1 MKKESLHKSR
11 RNLSPVPLVTVLI
24 LSATAV
30 IYGLASY
37 AMGGLQVRFPDKQER
52 YKSKTQSAAKA
63 LNNDSLVLK
72 ILSYPYTVR
81 GIVNWARYDRVRQK
95 AFEIAGIDESNLE
108 HDEKRFRFY
117 RDIGVAVRQE
127 DDDTHEIYICFE
139 DLRTYIQK
147 NSDFKIKGWENWKD
161 NMPET
166 GRKKWAYLLG
176 KVFYKADSSSQGG
189 NEDGVVDNKEWNLAL
204 NKMGHYTMDD
214 LLSKLQEDIND
225 SDELR
230 GNPDA
235 IIDYVFESVKK
246 HSDTFVD
253 VDVDIMNVVGR
264 TKLKGTLVSYL
275 KD

>member
-1 MKKESLHKSR
+1 L
-11 RNLSPVPLVTVLI
+11 
-24 LSATAV
+24 
-30 IYGLASY
+30 
-37 AMGGLQVRFPDKQER
+37 GGIQVRLPDKQEK
-52 YKSKTQSAAKA
+52 YKSRIQSSAKS
-63 LNNDSLVLK
+63 LDNDSFFLR
-72 ILSYPYTVR
+72 IFSYPYTVR
-81 GIVNWARYDRVRQK
+81 GIVNWARYDVVRQK
-95 AFEIAGIDESNLE
+95 AFEIAGIDENNPE

-161 NMPET
+161 NIPET

-189 NEDGVVDNKEWNLAL
+189 NEDGVVDNKEWNVAL
-204 NKMGHYTMDD
+204 NDMGYNTLEDFV
-214 LLSKLQEDIND
+214 SKLQEDVNN
-225 SDELR
+225 SDELK

-235 IIDYVFESVKK
+235 IIDYVFESFKK

-253 VDVDIMNVVGR
+253 VDEDIMHIVGR
-264 TKLKGTLVSYL
+264 TRLKDTLVSYL